1 MKDFCEKHD
10 IDLEEKLGGDI
21 EIDDKDDDD
30 KKDDKKDD
38 DKKDDKGE
46 TSDDSGLFSGDMLD
60 DIFGTDLD
68 NTGSQ
73 DDNQQK

>member
-21 EIDDKDDDD
+21 EIDDEKDG
-30 KKDDKKDD
+30 KKDD
-38 DKKDDKGE
+38 DKKEDDGE

-68 NTGSQ
+68 DTGSQ